1 MTSPPACRPPLS
13 INGEVDWTS
22 ACGRYEKFG
31 EVDWTSA
38 CGRCEKFGEVDWTPA
53 AAGVYD
59 MRGGGWTFACGVHL
73 RCFTGECFGDL
84 SEFWGHVFEGDAVA
98 RDDNASSFGD
108 PFE

>member
-38 CGRCEKFGEVDWTPA
+38 FGRCEKIGEVDWTPA

-59 MRGGGWTFACGVHL
+59 MRGGMDICLWCAFKMFYRRVL
-73 RCFTGECFGDL
+73 RRFERVLGSCF
-84 SEFWGHVFEGDAVA
+84 
-98 RDDNASSFGD
+98 RR
-108 PFE
+108 

>member
-22 ACGRYEKFG
+22 ACGRCEKIG

-38 CGRCEKFGEVDWTPA
+38 RCEKIGEVDWTSARCEKFGEVDWTPA

-59 MRGGGWTFACGVHL
+59 MRGGDGHL
-73 RCFTGECFGDL
+73 PVVCI
-84 SEFWGHVFEGDAVA
+84 
-98 RDDNASSFGD
+98 
-108 PFE
+108 